1 LQSSPNFVTFVSKK
15 YEHMNF
21 PADLKYTKEHEWIKI
36 EGDVAI
42 VGITDFAQGEL
53 GDIIFVEVESI
64 GKSLSQDAVFGT
76 VEAVKTVSDLF
87 LPVAGEVIEF
97 NTNLNNSPEL
107 VNSDPFGDGWVVKMK
122 PSDLGDIDQLMDVAS
137 YQAFVGH

>member
-1 LQSSPNFVTFVSKK
+1 
-15 YEHMNF
+15 MNF

-64 GKSLSQDAVFGT
+64 GKSLAQDAVFGT

>member
-1 LQSSPNFVTFVSKK
+1 MTFASKK
-15 YEHMNF
+15 IRTMNF
-21 PADLKYTKEHEWIKI
+21 PAELKYTKEHEWIKV

-53 GDIIFVEVESI
+53 GDIIFVEVESV
-64 GKSLSQDAVFGT
+64 GKSIGQDDVFGT

-87 LPVAGEVIEF
+87 LPVAGEILEF
-97 NTNLNNSPEL
+97 NSNLNNSPEL
-107 VNSDPFGDGWVVKMK
+107 VNSDPYGAGWVIKMK
-122 PSDLGDIDQLMDVAS
+122 PSDLGNIDQLMDVAT